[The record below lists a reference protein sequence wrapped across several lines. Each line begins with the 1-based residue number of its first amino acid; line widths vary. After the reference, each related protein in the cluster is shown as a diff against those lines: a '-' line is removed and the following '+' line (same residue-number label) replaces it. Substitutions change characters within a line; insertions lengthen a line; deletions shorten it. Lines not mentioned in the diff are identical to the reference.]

1 MKNRMMFVAR
11 VRSHLVNSRCCSQ
24 GSFRAKTSELARR
37 RHRLKSINLRSG
49 GFSLAEVVLALGVIA
64 VGVVAI
70 LGVFPVALTTGH
82 SAQDATRAPHI
93 AQAIISRVAS
103 QAQTQFSNVQLPLA
117 DSTTLSVDL
126 TAAASPTTPT
136 LYADNDGNL
145 ISATS
150 QNAAIAAY
158 AIYIFANNSPPGFPT
173 PPPAY
178 ANEVTVRVA
187 VPANAPAAN
196 QTKRD
201 YVRIIAKY

>member
-1 MKNRMMFVAR
+1 MFVAR
-11 VRSHLVNSRCCSQ
+11 VRSHLVNSWCSQ
-24 GSFRAKTSELARR
+24 SSFRAKTSELTRR
-37 RHRLKSINLRSG
+37 RHRLTSINLRSG

-70 LGVFPVALTTGH
+70 LGVFPVALATGH

-117 DSTTLSVDL
+117 DSTTLSIDL
-126 TAAASPTTPT
+126 TAPSSSPTTPT
-136 LYADNDGNL
+136 LYADNDGNTL
-145 ISATS
+145 SATS
-150 QNAAIAAY
+150 QNAAVAAY
-158 AIYIFANNSPPGFPT
+158 AIYIFANNAPPGFPT

-201 YVRIIAKY
+201 YVRLISKY